1 MLLLKRIIKK
11 VLVLLHIRDLG
22 QDLALVRV
30 LHDLGLVHFLIQE
43 VVLLEEAG
51 LQEKVGLLERGA
63 QLQNPKQF
71 VLKN

>member
-1 MLLLKRIIKK
+1 MLLLKRMIKK
-11 VLVLLHIRDLG
+11 VLVLLHVLDLG
-22 QDLALVRV
+22 QGLALVRV

-51 LQEKVGLLERGA
+51 LQEEVGLLERGA